1 MKLQTCIKCSNSK
14 VFIDYPHDID
24 DIYENI
30 EEYNPDEDRKILTQ
44 FDDLIVDMLNN
55 KKLSAIVTK
64 LFIVKEN

>member
-1 MKLQTCIKCSNSK
+1 MLRVFLDCSNSK